1 MITREVTELLQAF
14 NFLRLVYIQ
23 EYLLVGNLAPYK

>member
-14 NFLRLVYIQ
+14 NFIHLVYIQ